1 MTDQRLDTLKAWLE
15 TFFDDA
21 DFIISKAS
29 DDASFRRYFRIE
41 RSNTT
46 FIAMDAP
53 PTKEDSAPFVQIATL
68 LRNNKIHAPKII
80 EADLTQGF
88 LLIEDLGSATF
99 LQALNHTFNLDLYKS
114 AIDELI
120 KIQAINPKNQDLKQ
134 YDDKLLNTEMQLLI
148 DWYLDKNLNKNQ
160 QAQLHHIFKLLT
172 DNALNSPQVF
182 VHRDYHARNLMLSP
196 ANTLAVIDFQDAVIG
211 SYTYD
216 LCSLLKDA
224 YFELKSTDI
233 QTLLAYFYKQANI
246 QINFKEFEKEFD
258 LMGLQRHLKILG
270 IFKRLS
276 IRDGKHQYLE
286 DIPLV
291 KKYAL
296 QIANKYS
303 EFSFL
308 KEIL

>member
-88 LLIEDLGSATF
+88 LLIEDLGSTTF

-120 KIQAINPKNQDLKQ
+120 KIQVINPKNQGLKQ

-276 IRDGKHQYLE
+276 IRDGKHQYL
-286 DIPLV
+286 DNIPLV

>member
-88 LLIEDLGSATF
+88 LLIEDLGSTTF

-196 ANTLAVIDFQDAVIG
+196 ANALAVIDFQDAVIG

>member
-21 DFIISKAS
+21 DFVISKAS

-88 LLIEDLGSATF
+88 LLIEDLGSTTF

-233 QTLLAYFYKQANI
+233 QTLLAYFYKQAII

>member
-21 DFIISKAS
+21 DFVISKAS

-88 LLIEDLGSATF
+88 LLIEDLGSTTF

-160 QAQLHHIFKLLT
+160 QAQFHHIFKLLT